1 MSMRMN
7 KRSYKR
13 DNENE
18 EEDVGHQ
25 RRRQEQSN
33 RRADYHRI
41 RQSSQE
47 RQRLYSHDDGHSSM
61 KRPLTRHPRD
71 SDYNSSS
78 HHFPSAASSGSS
90 KTSSRHHNQ
99 RIHSDSFKVSVMP
112 CHVRSSLILS
122 SIQQNTKETKE
133 YNSNR
138 VYGDDNRRRTT
149 RDTMQDKK
157 RSLHDQTIDS
167 KHSTSS
173 FSHRGH
179 DKRFRDDDD
188 DDVDAYHSKRRRRDY
203 NADDDR
209 TGSSAIVTSAY
220 FDHSH
225 HDDRHQHR
233 NSRKRRRHS
242 SCSSTVSI
250 TFQSAFCFT
259 DDVSREASH
268 TSL

>member
-188 DDVDAYHSKRRRRDY
+188 VDAYHSKRRRRDY